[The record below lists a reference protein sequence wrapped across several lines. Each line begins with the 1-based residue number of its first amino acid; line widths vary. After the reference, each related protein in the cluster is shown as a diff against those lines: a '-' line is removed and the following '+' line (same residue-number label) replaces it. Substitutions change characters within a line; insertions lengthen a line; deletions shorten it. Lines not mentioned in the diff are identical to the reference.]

1 MRGRPDPVGVAA
13 EFLRKELAKGP
24 VLVSE
29 LEATARTAGLLG
41 SGQRITHAKPFKRAK
56 KSLGVRSV
64 RSGFG
69 SAGEWLWLLEQQ
81 HNPSPVAE
89 PASEAAPRIPSS
101 WIEGVAR
108 LDQRRPPPNI
118 PPHRW
123 RQFVSD
129 CNKFLAYPGAWA
141 ERAAALGWDTLAL
154 FGCCRHRPLDRP
166 RSAGLLW
173 ALNGGRLVELHRDWT
188 IVELAENGSRRI
200 FERRRVDAA
209 NVRLPWIGTWA
220 T

>member
-13 EFLRKELAKGP
+13 EFLGKELAKGP

-29 LEATARTAGLLG
+29 LEAAARAAGLLG

-81 HNPSPVAE
+81 HNPSSVAE

-129 CNKFLAYPGAWA
+129 CNKFLACPGAWA

-173 ALNGGRLVELHRDWT
+173 TLNGGRLVELHRDWT

-209 NVRLPWIGTWA
+209 NLRLPWIGL
-220 T
+220 